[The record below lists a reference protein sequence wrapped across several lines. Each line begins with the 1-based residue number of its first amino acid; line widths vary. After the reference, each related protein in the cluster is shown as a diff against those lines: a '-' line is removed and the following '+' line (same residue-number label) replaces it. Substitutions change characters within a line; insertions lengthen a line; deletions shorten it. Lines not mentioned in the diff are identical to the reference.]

1 MVILVFS
8 FIIQYSK
15 GMIARLS
22 GIVIMK
28 REKDIVLDVHGVGY
42 RVFVLPATIEHATV
56 KQECILQT
64 HLHQTE
70 NASEIYGFNS
80 LEELNFFEHL
90 IAISG
95 VGPKS
100 AMGVL
105 SVAPVRD
112 IQQAIIQNDPTL
124 LTRVSGIGR
133 KTAERIIV
141 ELKEKLEKLGLSGEP
156 MDNNFADALDALVHL
171 GYARNE
177 ARRALGQVAKEHQDP
192 QTRVK
197 EALKILGKK

>member
-1 MVILVFS
+1 
-8 FIIQYSK
+8 
-15 GMIARLS
+15 
-22 GIVIMK
+22 MK
-28 REKDIVLDVHGVGY
+28 REKDVVLDVHGVGY
-42 RVFVLPATIEHATV
+42 RVFVLPATVEQAAIE
-56 KQECILQT
+56 KECVLHT

-70 NASEIYGFNS
+70 NASELYGFNS
-80 LEELNFFEHL
+80 PEELNFFEHL

-112 IQQAIIQNDPTL
+112 IQQAIVQNDPSL
-124 LTRVSGIGR
+124 LTRVAGIGR

-141 ELKEKLEKLGLSGEP
+141 ELKEKLEKLGLAGEP
-156 MDNNFADALDALVHL
+156 LDNDFADALDALVHL

-177 ARRALGQVAKEHQDP
+177 ARQALGQVAKEHRDP
-192 QTRVK
+192 QMRVK

>member
-1 MVILVFS
+1 
-8 FIIQYSK
+8 
-15 GMIARLS
+15 MIAQLT
-22 GIVIMK
+22 GIVKIK
-28 REKDIVLDVHGVGY
+28 REKYIVLDVHGVGY
-42 RVFVLPATIEHATV
+42 RIYILPAAFEQAV
-56 KQECILQT
+56 LEQELVLHT

-70 NASEIYGFNS
+70 NISEIYGFNK
-80 LEELNFFEHL
+80 LDELTFFEHL

-112 IQQAIIQNDPTL
+112 IQQAIVQNDPSL

-133 KTAERIIV
+133 RTAERIIV

-156 MDNNFADALDALVHL
+156 IDSNFVDALDALVHL
-171 GYARNE
+171 GYAQNE
-177 ARRALGQVAKEHQDP
+177 ARRALGQVAKEHRDP
-192 QTRVK
+192 QGRVK